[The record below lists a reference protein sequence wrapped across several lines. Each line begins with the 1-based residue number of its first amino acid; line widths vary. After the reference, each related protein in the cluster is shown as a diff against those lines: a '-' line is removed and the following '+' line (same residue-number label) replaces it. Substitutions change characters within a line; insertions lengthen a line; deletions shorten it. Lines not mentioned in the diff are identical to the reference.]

1 MDGLSKVVPPAPK
14 KKIKKNKKIVLS
26 VEAEVTGHPHDAAE
40 EKWKLEGGI
49 KVPCIYIFYNCTKN
63 EVFC

>member
-26 VEAEVTGHPHDAAE
+26 VEAEVTGHPHDAAK
-40 EKWKLEGGI
+40 EK
-49 KVPCIYIFYNCTKN
+49 
-63 EVFC
+63 

>member
-1 MDGLSKVVPPAPK
+1 M
-14 KKIKKNKKIVLS
+14 LS

-40 EKWKLEGGI
+40 GKWKLESGI